1 MKSIKHR
8 ILGLAIIGICSAALG
23 QTDNGG
29 GMGGTG
35 ITDKPQPMAPAM
47 SEESCTKEKSIGIAQ
62 LRSAK
67 DKKVK
72 KQTYACSGQK
82 FKTNSAEEIEIL
94 FRSGEKI
101 KLLENSQMIIEK
113 SPE

>member
-1 MKSIKHR
+1 MKSIKHWILR
-8 ILGLAIIGICSAALG
+8 IAIVGICSSAFG

-35 ITDKPQPMAPAM
+35 INDKTQPVAPAM
-47 SEESCTKEKSIGIAQ
+47 SEESCTKENSIGVYQ
-62 LRSAK
+62 LRSTK
-67 DKKVK
+67 DKKIK
-72 KQTYACSGQK
+72 KQAYVCSGQTL
-82 FKTNSAEEIEIL
+82 KTKHAEEIEIL

-101 KLLENSQMIIEK
+101 KLLEDSQMIIEK

>member
-1 MKSIKHR
+1 MKNIKHW
-8 ILGLAIIGICSAALG
+8 ILGLVIIGIYSSSFG

-35 ITDKPQPMAPAM
+35 INDKPQPIAPAM
-47 SEESCTKEKSIGIAQ
+47 SEESCTKEKSIRIYQ

-67 DKKVK
+67 DKKIK
-72 KQTYACSGQK
+72 KQAYVCSGQIL
-82 FKTNSAEEIEIL
+82 KTKPAEEIEIL

>member
-1 MKSIKHR
+1 MRSIKHW
-8 ILGLAIIGICSAALG
+8 ILGLVIGGICGAASG

-47 SEESCTKEKSIGIAQ
+47 SEESCTKEKSVGIYQ

-67 DKKVK
+67 DKKIK
-72 KQTYACSGQK
+72 KQAYVCSGQTL
-82 FKTNSAEEIEIL
+82 KTKPTEEIEIL